1 MKRTWRR
8 LAPALTALVL
18 TLALCPAALATT
30 PESEPEAQIV
40 PAAAPVASAVY
51 PAEVRETEE
60 NGVHR
65 IEKVYYLTRRDDPAA
80 IPTGDFEREGRTYTL
95 LDVLKND
102 QSETDSKDHIEV
114 VTVNSSTDNMTEII
128 QQLEPAL
135 EVTTEDGYS
144 GVLSP
149 DYPGIQ
155 VEAAGY
161 KTSSRTVTASRN
173 YPNLSDADASLIPK
187 TISDGGRT
195 LTLADVQW
203 LEAGE
208 FYNATA
214 SYTGTATSKYATGYV
229 ITAEYAGEVV
239 KTISGEMIYTAVFSG
254 TPINAPVQTEPGA
267 EDNSTETQPPELAEP
282 GSSGGIGLKWLL
294 VLPIAAGAAGL
305 AFLGK
310 FLLKKYKAKKEWKEY
325 TT

>member
-1 MKRTWRR
+1 MKRITPLLMAVI
-8 LAPALTALVL
+8 LACAMTCPAMAAEAPEGTAPVR
-18 TLALCPAALATT
+18 PAALYPT
-30 PESEPEAQIV
+30 EIV
-40 PAAAPVASAVY
+40 
-51 PAEVRETEE
+51 ETET
-60 NGVHR
+60 GSGR
-65 IEKVYYLTRRDDPAA
+65 RLEKVYLLTAADNPAN
-80 IPTGDFEREGRTYTL
+80 IPTADFEREGYRYTL
-95 LDVLKND
+95 LDVTRQD
-102 QSETDSKDHIEV
+102 YTESETREHTETVTLDSGTKDMDKI
-114 VTVNSSTDNMTEII
+114 MP
-128 QQLEPAL
+128 QLAATR
-135 EVTTEDGYS
+135 EVTTEDGFT
-144 GVLSP
+144 
-149 DYPGIQ
+149 GILTLDTTSIT

-161 KTSSRTVTASRN
+161 GSSSRTVTATRS
-173 YPNLSDADASLIPK
+173 YPSLSDADSSLIPK
-187 TISDGGRT
+187 TITDGGRT

-267 EDNSTETQPPELAEP
+267 EDNSTETQPPEPAEP
-282 GSSGGIGLKWLL
+282 GSSSGIGLKWLL
-294 VLPIAAGAAGL
+294 ILPIGAVAAGL

>member
-1 MKRTWRR
+1 MKRITPLL
-8 LAPALTALVL
+8 LAVLLACAMTCPALAAEAPENTAAPVR
-18 TLALCPAALATT
+18 PAAL
-30 PESEPEAQIV
+30 
-40 PAAAPVASAVY
+40 Y
-51 PAEVRETEE
+51 PTEVVETET
-60 NGVHR
+60 GGGR
-65 IEKVYYLTRRDDPAA
+65 RLEKVYLLTAADNPAN
-80 IPTGDFEREGRTYTL
+80 IPTDDFEREGYRYTL
-95 LDVLKND
+95 LDVTRQD
-102 QSETDSKDHIEV
+102 YTESETREHTETVTLDSGTKDMDKI
-114 VTVNSSTDNMTEII
+114 MP
-128 QQLEPAL
+128 QLAATR
-135 EVTTEDGYS
+135 EVTTEDGFT
-144 GVLSP
+144 
-149 DYPGIQ
+149 GILTLDTSSIT

-161 KTSSRTVTASRN
+161 GSSSRTVTATRT
-173 YPNLSDADASLIPK
+173 YPNLSDADSSLISK
-187 TISDGGRT
+187 TITDGGRT

-282 GSSGGIGLKWLL
+282 SSSGGIGLKWLL

>member
-1 MKRTWRR
+1 MKRITPLLMAVI
-8 LAPALTALVL
+8 LAYAMTCPALAAEAPEGTAPVR
-18 TLALCPAALATT
+18 PAALYPT
-30 PESEPEAQIV
+30 EIVEA
-40 PAAAPVASAVY
+40 
-51 PAEVRETEE
+51 ET
-60 NGVHR
+60 GSGR
-65 IEKVYYLTRRDDPAA
+65 RLEKVYLLTAADNPAN
-80 IPTGDFEREGRTYTL
+80 IPTADFEREGYRYTL
-95 LDVLKND
+95 LDVTRQD
-102 QSETDSKDHIEV
+102 YTESETREHTETVTLDSGTKDMDKI
-114 VTVNSSTDNMTEII
+114 MP
-128 QQLEPAL
+128 QLAATR
-135 EVTTEDGYS
+135 EVTTEDGFT
-144 GVLSP
+144 
-149 DYPGIQ
+149 GILTLDTTSIT

-161 KTSSRTVTASRN
+161 GSSSRTVTATRS
-173 YPNLSDADASLIPK
+173 YPSLSDADSSLIPK
-187 TISDGGRT
+187 TITDGGRT

-267 EDNSTETQPPELAEP
+267 EDNSTETQPPEPAEP
-282 GSSGGIGLKWLL
+282 GSSSGIGLKWLL
-294 VLPIAAGAAGL
+294 ILPIGAVAAGL

>member
-1 MKRTWRR
+1 MKRITPLL
-8 LAPALTALVL
+8 LAVLLACAMTCPALAAEAPENTAAPVR
-18 TLALCPAALATT
+18 PAAL
-30 PESEPEAQIV
+30 
-40 PAAAPVASAVY
+40 Y
-51 PAEVRETEE
+51 PTEVVETET
-60 NGVHR
+60 GGGR
-65 IEKVYYLTRRDDPAA
+65 RLEKVYLLTAADNPAN
-80 IPTGDFEREGRTYTL
+80 IPTNDFEREGYRYTL
-95 LDVLKND
+95 LDVTRQD
-102 QSETDSKDHIEV
+102 YTESETREHTETVTLDSGTKDMDKI
-114 VTVNSSTDNMTEII
+114 MP
-128 QQLEPAL
+128 QLAATR
-135 EVTTEDGYS
+135 EVTTEDGFT
-144 GVLSP
+144 
-149 DYPGIQ
+149 GILTLDTASIA

-161 KTSSRTVTASRN
+161 GSSSRTVTATRT
-173 YPNLSDADASLIPK
+173 YPNLSDADSSLIPK
-187 TISDGGRT
+187 TITDGGRT

-282 GSSGGIGLKWLL
+282 SSSGGIGLKWLL

>member
-1 MKRTWRR
+1 MKRITPLL
-8 LAPALTALVL
+8 LAVLLACAMTCPALAAEAPENTAAPVR
-18 TLALCPAALATT
+18 PAAL
-30 PESEPEAQIV
+30 
-40 PAAAPVASAVY
+40 Y
-51 PAEVRETEE
+51 PTEVVETET
-60 NGVHR
+60 GGGR
-65 IEKVYYLTRRDDPAA
+65 RLEKVYLLTAADNPAN
-80 IPTGDFEREGRTYTL
+80 IPTDDFEREGYRYTL
-95 LDVLKND
+95 LDVTRQD
-102 QSETDSKDHIEV
+102 YTESETREHTETVTLDSGTKDMDKI
-114 VTVNSSTDNMTEII
+114 MP
-128 QQLEPAL
+128 QLVATR
-135 EVTTEDGYS
+135 EVTTEDGFT
-144 GVLSP
+144 
-149 DYPGIQ
+149 GILTLDTSSIT

-161 KTSSRTVTASRN
+161 GSSSRTVTATRT
-173 YPNLSDADASLIPK
+173 YPNLSDADSSLIPK
-187 TISDGGRT
+187 TITDGGRT

-282 GSSGGIGLKWLL
+282 SSSGGIGLKWLL

>member
-1 MKRTWRR
+1 MKRITPLL
-8 LAPALTALVL
+8 LAVLLACAMTCPALAAEAPENTAAPVR
-18 TLALCPAALATT
+18 PAAL
-30 PESEPEAQIV
+30 
-40 PAAAPVASAVY
+40 Y
-51 PAEVRETEE
+51 PTEVVETET
-60 NGVHR
+60 GGGR
-65 IEKVYYLTRRDDPAA
+65 RLEKVYLLTAADNPAN
-80 IPTGDFEREGRTYTL
+80 IPTDDFEREGYRYTL
-95 LDVLKND
+95 LDVTRQD
-102 QSETDSKDHIEV
+102 YTESETREHTETVTLDSGTKDMDKI
-114 VTVNSSTDNMTEII
+114 MP
-128 QQLEPAL
+128 QLTATR
-135 EVTTEDGYS
+135 EVTTEDGFT
-144 GVLSP
+144 
-149 DYPGIQ
+149 GILMLDTASIT

-161 KTSSRTVTASRN
+161 GSSSRTVTATRT
-173 YPNLSDADASLIPK
+173 YPNLSDADSSLIPK
-187 TISDGGRT
+187 TITDGGRT

-208 FYNATA
+208 FYSATA

-267 EDNSTETQPPELAEP
+267 EDNSTETQPPELAELS
-282 GSSGGIGLKWLL
+282 SSGGIGLKWLL

>member
-1 MKRTWRR
+1 MKRITPLL
-8 LAPALTALVL
+8 LAVLLACAMTCPALAAEAPENTAAPVR
-18 TLALCPAALATT
+18 PAAL
-30 PESEPEAQIV
+30 
-40 PAAAPVASAVY
+40 Y
-51 PAEVRETEE
+51 PTEVVETET
-60 NGVHR
+60 GGGR
-65 IEKVYYLTRRDDPAA
+65 RLEKVYLLTAADNPAN
-80 IPTGDFEREGRTYTL
+80 IPTNDFEREGYRYTL
-95 LDVLKND
+95 LDVTRQD
-102 QSETDSKDHIEV
+102 YTESETREHTETVTLDSGTKDMDKI
-114 VTVNSSTDNMTEII
+114 MP
-128 QQLEPAL
+128 QLAATR
-135 EVTTEDGYS
+135 EVTTEDGFT
-144 GVLSP
+144 
-149 DYPGIQ
+149 GILTLDTSSIT

-161 KTSSRTVTASRN
+161 GSSSRTVTATRT
-173 YPNLSDADASLIPK
+173 YPNLSDADSSLIPK
-187 TISDGGRT
+187 TITDGGRT

-282 GSSGGIGLKWLL
+282 SSSGGIGLKWLL

>member
-1 MKRTWRR
+1 MTKRRISM
-8 LAPALTALVL
+8 LLCAAVL
-18 TLALCPAALATT
+18 TLCMASPPAFAADRSAACYY
-30 PESEPEAQIV
+30 PIEVESYTAGDFDQPR
-40 PAAAPVASAVY
+40 
-51 PAEVRETEE
+51 VR
-60 NGVHR
+60 
-65 IEKVYYLTRRDDPAA
+65 KVYQLSLSDDPAG
-80 IPTGDFEREGRTYTL
+80 IPTEDFEEYGMTFHLMEMTRKTEVGVDTQPLTKT
-95 LDVLKND
+95 VT
-102 QSETDSKDHIEV
+102 TDSKTGDLGEILKQLDAEIE
-114 VTVNSSTDNMTEII
+114 
-128 QQLEPAL
+128 AK
-135 EVTTEDGYS
+135 TEDGYA
-144 GVLSP
+144 GMLKL
-149 DYPGIQ
+149 DYNSVQ
-155 VEAAGY
+155 VEVKGY
-161 KTSSRTVTASRN
+161 GTSTRSLSASRT
-173 YPNLSDADASLIPK
+173 YPNLSDADSSLIPK
-187 TISDGGRT
+187 TITDGGRT

-294 VLPIAAGAAGL
+294 VLPIAAGAVGL

>member
-1 MKRTWRR
+1 MKRITPLLMAVI
-8 LAPALTALVL
+8 LACAMTCPALAAEAPEGTAPVR
-18 TLALCPAALATT
+18 PAALYPT
-30 PESEPEAQIV
+30 EIV
-40 PAAAPVASAVY
+40 
-51 PAEVRETEE
+51 ETET
-60 NGVHR
+60 GSGR
-65 IEKVYYLTRRDDPAA
+65 RLEKVYLLTAADNPAN
-80 IPTGDFEREGRTYTL
+80 IPTADFEREGYRYTL
-95 LDVLKND
+95 LDVTRQD
-102 QSETDSKDHIEV
+102 YTESETREHTETVTLDSGTKDMDKI
-114 VTVNSSTDNMTEII
+114 MP
-128 QQLEPAL
+128 QLAATR
-135 EVTTEDGYS
+135 EVTTEDGFT
-144 GVLSP
+144 
-149 DYPGIQ
+149 GIPTLDTTSIT

-161 KTSSRTVTASRN
+161 GSSSRTVTATRS
-173 YPNLSDADASLIPK
+173 YPSLSDADSSLIPK
-187 TISDGGRT
+187 TITDGGRT

-267 EDNSTETQPPELAEP
+267 EDNSTETQPPEPAEP
-282 GSSGGIGLKWLL
+282 GSSSGIGLKWLL
-294 VLPIAAGAAGL
+294 ILPIGAVAAGL

>member
-1 MKRTWRR
+1 MKRITPLLMAVI
-8 LAPALTALVL
+8 LACAMTCPALAAEAPEGTAPVR
-18 TLALCPAALATT
+18 PAALYPT
-30 PESEPEAQIV
+30 EIV
-40 PAAAPVASAVY
+40 
-51 PAEVRETEE
+51 ETET
-60 NGVHR
+60 GSGR
-65 IEKVYYLTRRDDPAA
+65 RLEKVYLLTAADNPAN
-80 IPTGDFEREGRTYTL
+80 IPTADFEREGYRYTL
-95 LDVLKND
+95 LDVTRQD
-102 QSETDSKDHIEV
+102 YTESETREHTETVTLDSGTKDMDKI
-114 VTVNSSTDNMTEII
+114 MP
-128 QQLEPAL
+128 QLAATR
-135 EVTTEDGYS
+135 EVTTEDGFT
-144 GVLSP
+144 
-149 DYPGIQ
+149 GILTLDTASIA

-161 KTSSRTVTASRN
+161 GSSSRTVTATRT
-173 YPNLSDADASLIPK
+173 YPNLSDADSSLIPK
-187 TISDGGRT
+187 TITDGGRT

-254 TPINAPVQTEPGA
+254 TPINAPTETEPGP
-267 EDNSTETQPPELAEP
+267 DDGNNDSMETPPPEQAEP
-282 GSSGGIGLKWLL
+282 GTSGGIGLKWLL
-294 VLPIAAGAAGL
+294 VLPVGAGAAGL

>member
-1 MKRTWRR
+1 MKRITPLL
-8 LAPALTALVL
+8 LAVLLACAMTCPALAAEAPENTAAPVR
-18 TLALCPAALATT
+18 PAAL
-30 PESEPEAQIV
+30 
-40 PAAAPVASAVY
+40 Y
-51 PAEVRETEE
+51 PTEVVETET
-60 NGVHR
+60 GGGR
-65 IEKVYYLTRRDDPAA
+65 RLEKVYLLTAADNPAN
-80 IPTGDFEREGRTYTL
+80 IPTDDFEREGYRYTL
-95 LDVLKND
+95 LDVTRQD
-102 QSETDSKDHIEV
+102 YTESEAREHTETVTLDSGTKDMDKI
-114 VTVNSSTDNMTEII
+114 MP
-128 QQLEPAL
+128 QLAATR
-135 EVTTEDGYS
+135 EVTTEDGFT
-144 GVLSP
+144 
-149 DYPGIQ
+149 GILTLDTSSIT

-161 KTSSRTVTASRN
+161 GSSSRTVTATRT
-173 YPNLSDADASLIPK
+173 YPNLSDADSSLIPK
-187 TISDGGRT
+187 TITDGGRT

>member
-1 MKRTWRR
+1 MKKHHR
-8 LAPALTALVL
+8 LVSLASALL
-18 TLALCPAALATT
+18 LALAALPCTAMAAEAGDTEPAQGAPPPAAL
-30 PESEPEAQIV
+30 
-40 PAAAPVASAVY
+40 Y
-51 PAEVRETEE
+51 PAEVRTSEE
-60 NGVHR
+60 NGMIR
-65 IEKVYYLTRRDDPAA
+65 LEKVYYLSTRDDPAA
-80 IPTGDFEREGRTYTL
+80 IPTGDFDREGRHYTL

-102 QSETDSKDHIEV
+102 LSETDAKDYIEV
-114 VTVNSSTDNMTEII
+114 VTLDSSTKDMAEII
-128 QQLEPAL
+128 KTLEPEREIA
-135 EVTTEDGYS
+135 TEDGYT
-144 GVLSP
+144 GILKP
-149 DYPGIQ
+149 DYTKIT

-161 KTSSRTVTASRN
+161 KNNSWTVSASRT

-187 TISDGGRT
+187 TITDSGRT
-195 LTLADVQW
+195 LTLAGVDWQ
-203 LEAGE
+203 EAGE
-208 FYNATA
+208 FYNAIA

-267 EDNSTETQPPELAEP
+267 EDNSTETQPPEPAEP
-282 GSSGGIGLKWLL
+282 GSSSGIGLKWLL
-294 VLPIAAGAAGL
+294 ILPIGAGAAGL